1 MDELNIGK
9 IRIEQYLPDAFKDEE
24 LRTRAQSSLDVFQRT
39 HGDLPLKFRIEQ
51 FCFNRSEQICTVD
64 SARKYIAWAGGD
76 RHIAKEIFGA
86 LRPKDLPLVLRSH
99 PFIFGG
105 QSPVFQMTVPSELE
119 DLQRRIESD
128 EHASVVWEQFFE
140 AIPLP
145 DTVIQLFKN
154 PYAQKGLFLCRPTFV
169 YDRTLRKELRSYRD
183 PSPQYVRGRALPF
196 DGPDELVALRII
208 PLVDFAREKKRRTGG
223 VFVYNPSTKTLD
235 ARGGFPHAAKDFIEG
250 EFSGR
255 GARTPAGRT
264 IDYEGKGES
273 TLHFDQGPAKINPHD
288 AQFLTEADI
297 VFAGKVLSWQLPRIN
312 SFEDEIRGQAWIP
325 QGLSN
330 THQFVIF
337 PPEQLDVQK
346 IDTQYYDFRPH
357 AFLDELIELAR
368 AQGRDFRGMS
378 IEDKIVT
385 FF

>member
-9 IRIEQYLPDAFKDEE
+9 IRIEEHLPEVFKDDE
-24 LRTRAQSSLDVFQRT
+24 LRARAQSSLDVFQGV

-76 RHIAKEIFGA
+76 RHIAKEVFGA
-86 LRPKDLPLVLRSH
+86 LQPNDLPLVLRSH
-99 PFIFGG
+99 PLIFGS
-105 QSPVFQMTVPSELE
+105 QSPVFQITVPRELE
-119 DLQRRIESD
+119 DLQRKIESD
-128 EHASVVWEQFFE
+128 DHGSVVWEQFFD
-140 AIPLP
+140 AISLS

-169 YDRTLRKELRSYRD
+169 YDRQLREELRSYRD
-183 PSPQYVRGRALPF
+183 SSPQYVSGQVIPF
-196 DGPDELVALRII
+196 DGPNELVALRII
-208 PLVDFAREKKRRTGG
+208 PLSVFAREKKRRTGG
-223 VFVYNPSTKTLD
+223 IFVYNPSTKTLD

-255 GARTPAGRT
+255 GGRTPAGRT
-264 IDYEGKGES
+264 INYEGEGET

-288 AQFLTEADI
+288 TQFLTEADI

-312 SFEDEIRGQAWIP
+312 SFEDKIRGQSWIP

-346 IDTQYYDFRPH
+346 IDTQYYDFRPY
-357 AFLDELIELAR
+357 ASQDEFVELAR

-378 IEDKIVT
+378 TEDKIVT